1 MARCP
6 DMLAPRPSRTP
17 ASKPAA
23 ATSRNHRPESTQAV
37 TIAAFEDARMTRL
50 RQAMGKTLDGAI
62 GGVSIDDFL
71 DLLPGPGDLALQHVV
86 FLYNIRSP
94 CLAHGD
100 VTGGACVRRSAP
112 TATAGGITA
121 GGIPLYT

>member
-1 MARCP
+1 
-6 DMLAPRPSRTP
+6 
-17 ASKPAA
+17 
-23 ATSRNHRPESTQAV
+23 
-37 TIAAFEDARMTRL
+37 MTRL